1 MGIISAL
8 AMILGGVASI
18 AAGVNMLD
26 GNNSKGNNSK

>member
-1 MGIISAL
+1 MEIIGAL

-18 AAGVNMLD
+18 GGGLKMLD

>member
-26 GNNSKGNNSK
+26 DNNSK